1 LSTQVPTGSAEL
13 EAWVRF
19 LRGHATVLRRLNG
32 ELVSTHGL
40 TVNDL
45 EVLLQLSQAPDGLLR
60 RVDLAERV
68 LLTPSGITRLL
79 EGLERAGLVERA
91 RCPEDR
97 RVVYA
102 KLTEAGE
109 ERLRVAGATHRAGV
123 RTLFAERY
131 SAEELA
137 ALSALLTRL
146 PGADVGDDG
155 ACGE

>member
-1 LSTQVPTGSAEL
+1 LSTPALTRSAEL

-19 LRGHATVLRRLNG
+19 VRAHATVLRQLNA
-32 ELVSTHGL
+32 ELVSTHDL
-40 TVNDL
+40 TVSDF
-45 EVLLQLSQAPDGLLR
+45 EVLLQLAQAPDRVLR

-91 RCPEDR
+91 QCASDR

-102 KLTEAGE
+102 KLTDAGE
-109 ERLRVAGATHRAGV
+109 ERVHAAGVTHRAGV
-123 RTLFAERY
+123 RALFAERY
-131 SAEELA
+131 SPEELA

-146 PGADVGDDG
+146 PGADTDDDDT
-155 ACGE
+155 CGE

>member
-1 LSTQVPTGSAEL
+1 LSTPTLTRSAEL

-19 LRGHATVLRRLNG
+19 VRAHATVLRQLNA

-40 TVNDL
+40 TVSDF
-45 EVLLQLSQAPDGLLR
+45 EVLLQLVQAPDRVLR

-91 RCPEDR
+91 QCASDR

-102 KLTEAGE
+102 KLTAAGE
-109 ERLRVAGATHRAGV
+109 ERVHAAGVTHRAGV
-123 RTLFAERY
+123 RALFAERY
-131 SAEELA
+131 SPEELA

-146 PGADVGDDG
+146 PGADTDDDDT
-155 ACGE
+155 CGE